1 MIKKLVLTMMVLFA
15 TLTANAKCNW
25 STLKLQQW
33 NQNNYYKWYVS
44 GQVLDD
50 TCVDWMFMIYD
61 IQTNKVDTVWDN
73 KGLCEVQ
80 FNKKGKYKM
89 YLKVWNRCEKCDTS
103 IMREVNLIYFTN
115 CKFNYKMF
123 STSHGSCQD
132 SISGEMSLAENRKGD
147 SCWSYYYYMYHGEEL
162 DVLNQHDWDSMS
174 DDQLYMYYSF
184 NDSDIVIIEG
194 PENKPVNYKF
204 NKDGHYLLV
213 TQWHNK
219 CLGQDTFFFT
229 RISIEL
235 CSTTGIESLVK
246 PTPKL
251 IEVYDMMGR
260 KVYHIRKDEVLI
272 YLYDDRSVKKVM
284 VH

>member
-1 MIKKLVLTMMVLFA
+1 MMVLFA

>member
-132 SISGEMSLAENRKGD
+132 SISGTMSLAENRKGD
-147 SCWSYYYYMYHGEEL
+147 TCWSYYYYMYHGEEL